1 MRTCDIGGWT
11 DTWFGGPGRVLNMAV
26 APGVEIT
33 LWNAGGGGTRHG
45 ERLVDA
51 ALEEY
56 PPPEPVR
63 VHIRSAVPSGSAL
76 GTSSAV
82 AVGLIGALRALR
94 GEEASPPEVALA
106 AHRLETVVLNGECG
120 VQDQVCAA
128 HGGISYICVDDYP
141 HARVE
146 SLQAW
151 AALGESI
158 STIYLGRPHVS
169 TDVHREVIERGD
181 RDALDRLRQAAE
193 RARSAVV
200 QEDLDDL
207 GAAMRD
213 NTDAQ
218 RDLHPSIVG
227 PEAEAVIALAGSSGA
242 LGWKVNGAG
251 GEGGSVVVL
260 HRGKSERETFEG
272 RVARTGRWHVLPLQ
286 LSDSGLVVEVR

>member
-1 MRTCDIGGWT
+1 
-11 DTWFGGPGRVLNMAV
+11 MAV

-33 LWNAGGGGTRHG
+33 LWHTGRGGNGHG

-82 AVGLIGALRALR
+82 AVGLIGALSALR
-94 GEEASPPEVALA
+94 GDDRSPSQVALA

-128 HGGISYICVDDYP
+128 HGGISYISVDDYP

-146 SLQAW
+146 SLRAW
-151 AALGESI
+151 AALGESM
-158 STIYLGRPHVS
+158 STIYLGMPHVS

-181 RDALDRLRQAAE
+181 RCVLDRLREAAE
-193 RARSAVV
+193 RARAAVI
-200 QEDLDDL
+200 QQDLGEL
-207 GAAMRD
+207 GAAMQE
-213 NTDAQ
+213 NTAAQ
-218 RDLHPSIVG
+218 RELHPSIVG
-227 PEAEAVIALAGSSGA
+227 SEAEAVIALAGASGA

-251 GEGGSVVVL
+251 GDGGSVVVL
-260 HRGKSERETFEG
+260 HRGKDERETFEG
-272 RVARTGRWHVLPLQ
+272 RVARTGRWRVLPLQ
-286 LSDSGLVVEVR
+286 LSDDGLVVELH